1 MDISPTAYTVKQVAA
16 LTGIAGTTL
25 RMWERRYGVVNPER
39 SSSGYRLYS
48 DDDVAMLRAMA
59 SLVADGVPA
68 SVAARSLDAGVP
80 AEAPRDAAEWAEL
93 DLVGA
98 AMSLDAPRLDAVL
111 TEAFER
117 GPVEQVVD
125 EWLLPELARLG
136 RAWEA
141 HDINIADE
149 HFASGGVGR
158 MLGRQFDATPN
169 PGVAPQVLVGLPPGS
184 HHEFGLLSFAICL
197 RRQGVGVVYLGADVP
212 VADWEAAAHTLRPR
226 AAVVGAPQCTDPS
239 LAQEVV
245 DGLRAQSP
253 PVAVWTGGGVAGGV
267 QRAERLPD
275 VIAEAAGEVA
285 LALRA
290 GRRP

>member
-1 MDISPTAYTVKQVAA
+1 MDSSPGTYTVRQVAA
-16 LTGIAGTTL
+16 LTGVAGTTL
-25 RMWERRYGVVNPER
+25 RMWERRYAVVRPVR
-39 SSSGYRLYS
+39 SESGYRMYS
-48 DDDVAMLRAMA
+48 DSDVARLRAMA
-59 SLVADGVPA
+59 SLVSDGVPP
-68 SVAARSLDAGVP
+68 SVAARSLDSVTPPEGGEVGDGLAG
-80 AEAPRDAAEWAEL
+80 L

-98 AMSLDAPRLDAVL
+98 ATSLDAPRLDAVL
-111 TEAFER
+111 RDAFAR

-125 EWLLPELARLG
+125 SWLLPELARLG
-136 RAWEA
+136 QAWE
-141 HDINIADE
+141 DNNVNVADE
-149 HFASGGVGR
+149 HFASGAVAR

-169 PGVAPQVLVGLPPGS
+169 PETAPQVLVGLPPGS
-184 HHEFGLLSFAICL
+184 RHEFGLLSFAICL

-212 VADWEAAAHTLRPR
+212 VDDWVAAAHTLRPR
-226 AAVVGAPQCTDPS
+226 AAVVGAPQCTSSD

-253 PVAVWTGGGVAGGV
+253 PVAVWVGGRVAATV

-275 VIAEAAGEVA
+275 AVAEAAREVA